1 MSDND
6 LSSADPFGQIADE
19 FVEAL
24 RQGQRPSVEE
34 FARRYPA
41 HADEIREIL
50 PALALMEKAK
60 SGDDAAGQQCLA
72 SAPAGAAPLRQL
84 GDYQLLREVGR
95 GGMGVVYEARQL
107 SLGRHV
113 AIKVLPPSALLNP
126 RQLGRFQR
134 EARSAAKLHHTNI
147 VPVFGVGEDNGVH
160 YYVMQFIPGLG
171 LDTVLDQLR
180 RLRQSGGKQPPTQ
193 GDVSGRPTD
202 AIPKV
207 SPVSVARSLLTG
219 EFRLPQPAG
228 APTTAPDEPAA
239 DADPGA
245 RTPARSADTSASI
258 RLPGQTGGAALSET
272 GHEYWQSVARVG
284 VQVADALAHA
294 ASQGVLHRDI
304 KPSNLLLDDTGNVWV
319 TDFGLAKAD
328 SDTENLTHTGDIV
341 GTLRYMAPE
350 RFNGQG
356 DVRSDIYSLGLTLYE
371 LLTLRPAFEV
381 SDRNRLVRQVMHD
394 EPPRPRNLSPALPRD
409 LETVVLKA
417 IAREP
422 ARRYQTARALADDLE
437 RFLDGRPITARPVGH
452 VERAVKWVK
461 RNRIVTGAALAV
473 VLALTAGTAV
483 SYVKYREADAARLAE
498 AQHVRERDDAVR
510 LEAERVKQRDAALDD
525 ANRQLSNSNFLL
537 AVAAYD
543 GRDAALSRHRLANV
557 EARFRDWEWHY
568 FRRQSAGGIFTLYG
582 HTNEGT
588 NLAPNALGS
597 QVTTG
602 EVMGVAFSP
611 DGTRIVTGGQDRMAK
626 VWDAR
631 SGKSLLDLKGHR
643 APVTSVALSPDGTR
657 IVTAS
662 WDQTAKV
669 WDAQTGTQLLDLKG
683 HTGLVRSVAF
693 SPDGTRIATAGDDQA
708 VRLWDARTG
717 KPQLGLKEP
726 AQMMCVAF
734 SPDGTHL
741 VGAGFLKTK
750 LWDARTGVLQREWPG
765 HLGGTYAVAFSPDGA
780 RVVTGG
786 GDLTARV
793 WDART
798 GTETFTLKG
807 HTGAVRSVAFSP
819 DGARVVTG
827 SSDTTARVWD
837 ARTGNLLRELKGHTG
852 EVASVAFSPDG
863 TLIVTGGGDRTA
875 KVWDAATGV
884 PQPEMKG
891 HIGWVYSA
899 AFSADG
905 TRVVTGSS
913 DGIARVW
920 DARTGNL
927 LRELKGHMHPVLGV
941 AFNPDGRRVA
951 TACQDWT
958 VKVWDAGTGAAE
970 FDLPKHTASV
980 FCVAFSPDGSRLV
993 TGTRDGTVKVW
1004 DARTGAPLL
1013 ELKGHTNRVRGVA
1026 FSPDG
1031 TRIATGSWDQTAK
1044 VWDAESGALLLDLKG
1059 HTTYVASVAFSPDG
1073 TRLVTGSLDGTAKV
1087 WDARDGTFLLI
1098 LSGHTSYVMGV
1109 AFNPEGTR
1117 IVTGSTDQTVKV
1129 WDARTG
1135 TPLLDLKGHAGEVSG
1150 VAFSRD
1156 GTRILTA
1163 GSDQTARV
1171 WDARIDARQRDLKG
1185 HTSPVTSVAFSP
1197 DGTQIVTGSGDLTAR
1212 VWDVRTGA
1220 PRLELKG
1227 HTRGVLSVAFGPDSA
1242 QVVTGSE
1249 DGTARVWDAG
1259 SGDLLLELKGHT
1271 GEVYGV
1277 AFSLDGTR
1285 VVTAGGEPNKPG
1297 ETKVWDARSGAEL
1310 KGEAIPETVANT
1322 WTSPDGRLFAHPE
1335 GNRVEL
1341 IPLESDDEE
1350 LSYRLWYTRPNP
1362 GRYREGYEAA
1372 RAARDDFAARFYL
1385 NLLADRKL
1393 AAGQT
1398 HDALVRLAALSSDNP
1413 WDTELLLTVAALQAW
1428 FGEEKEL
1435 AATRRQILALA
1446 TGTNDARLA
1455 RCAARVC
1462 SLLPSPD
1469 KAELEAARALGGM
1482 AVKLGQG
1489 EVGNLLALGIAEYR
1503 SGHDAADDEALLAA
1517 AKADPNSPDTTGIT
1531 AFYRAM
1537 SLFRRGKPDEAR
1549 KLATA
1554 AAARMKPLPKDEN
1567 NPLAGDATP
1576 DDLMLWLAYKEAKV
1590 MIPFDAAPR
1599 PMMKTDKK

>member
-6 LSSADPFGQIADE
+6 LSSADQFGQIADE

-41 HADEIREIL
+41 YGDEIREIL

-60 SGDDAAGQQCLA
+60 SGDDAAGQRRQA
-72 SAPAGAAPLRQL
+72 NPPVGAAPLRQL
-84 GDYQLLREVGR
+84 GDYQILREVGR

-107 SLGRHV
+107 SLGRQV
-113 AIKVLPPSALLNP
+113 AIKLLPSSALLNP
-126 RQLGRFQR
+126 RQLARFQR
-134 EARSAAKLHHTNI
+134 EARSAARLHHTNI

-171 LDTVLDQLR
+171 LDTVLDELR

-193 GDVSGRPTD
+193 GDVSGRPINV
-202 AIPKV
+202 IPNV
-207 SPVSVARSLLTG
+207 SPVNVARSLLTG

-228 APTTAPDEPAA
+228 TPTTAPDEPAA
-239 DADPGA
+239 EADPQA
-245 RTPARSADTSASI
+245 VTPARTADTSATI
-258 RLPGQTGGAALSET
+258 RLPGQTGGAALSESSSQ
-272 GHEYWQSVARVG
+272 YWQSVARVG
-284 VQVADALAHA
+284 VQVAEALAHA

-350 RFNGQG
+350 RFSGQG
-356 DVRSDIYSLGLTLYE
+356 DLRSDIYSLGLTLYE
-371 LLTLRPAFEV
+371 LLTLRPAFDV
-381 SDRNRLVRQVMHD
+381 ADRNRLIRQVMHD
-394 EPPRPRNLSPALPRD
+394 EPPRPRNLSPGLPRD

-417 IAREP
+417 IARDP
-422 ARRYQTARALADDLE
+422 ARRYQTARALADDLG

-461 RNRIVTGAALAV
+461 RNRLVTGAALAV
-473 VLALTAGTAV
+473 VLALAAGTTA

-498 AQHVRERDDAVR
+498 AQRVRERDDAVR

-525 ANRQLSNSNFLL
+525 ANRQLSNSSFLL

-543 GRDAALSRHRLANV
+543 GRDVALSRHRLASV
-557 EARFRDWEWHY
+557 EARFRDWEWHH

-597 QVTTG
+597 QVIAG
-602 EVMGVAFSP
+602 EVASVAFSQ
-611 DGTRIVTGGQDRMAK
+611 DGTRIATGGHDRTAK

-631 SGKSLLDLKGHR
+631 TGKSLLDLKGHM
-643 APVTSVALSPDGTR
+643 APVTTVAFSPDGTR
-657 IVTAS
+657 VVTGS
-662 WDQTAKV
+662 WDHTAKV
-669 WDAQTGTQLLDLKG
+669 WDAQSGKLLLDLTG
-683 HTGLVRSVAF
+683 HTGLVTRVAF
-693 SPDGTRIATAGDDQA
+693 SPDGTRIATAGFDQA

-717 KPQLGLKEP
+717 KPLLGLKEP

-734 SPDGTHL
+734 SPDGAHF
-741 VGAGFLKTK
+741 VGGGYVKTK

-765 HLGGTYAVAFSPDGA
+765 HAGGTYAVAFSPDGA

-786 GDLTARV
+786 SDLTARV

-807 HTGAVRSVAFSP
+807 HTAAVRSVSFSP
-819 DGARVVTG
+819 DGARIVTG

-852 EVASVAFSPDG
+852 QVASVAFSPDG

-884 PQPEMKG
+884 PQPELKG
-891 HIGWVYSA
+891 HTGWVYSA
-899 AFSADG
+899 AFSPDG
-905 TRVVTGSS
+905 TRVVTGCSNRT
-913 DGIARVW
+913 ARVW

-927 LRELKGHMHPVLGV
+927 LRELKGLTNPVLGV
-941 AFNPDGRRVA
+941 AFSPDGRRVV
-951 TACQDWT
+951 TAGQDRM
-958 VKVWDAGTGAAE
+958 VRVWDAGTGAPE

-993 TGTRDGTVKVW
+993 TGTGDGTVTVW
-1004 DARTGAPLL
+1004 DARTGAPLR
-1013 ELKGHTNRVRGVA
+1013 ELKGHTDRVRGVA
-1026 FSPDG
+1026 YSPDG

-1073 TRLVTGSLDGTAKV
+1073 TRLVTGSLDETAKV
-1087 WDARDGTFLLI
+1087 WDARDGTFLLN
-1098 LSGHTSYVMGV
+1098 LRGHTSYVMGV
-1109 AFNPEGTR
+1109 AFNPDGTR
-1117 IVTGSTDQTVKV
+1117 IVTGSTDQTAKV

-1135 TPLLDLKGHAGEVSG
+1135 TPLLDLKGHAGEVSC

-1171 WDARIDARQRDLKG
+1171 WDPRIDARQRDLKG

-1197 DGTQIVTGSGDLTAR
+1197 DGTRIVTGSGDLTAR

-1220 PRLELKG
+1220 PRLELRG
-1227 HTRGVLSVAFGPDSA
+1227 HTRGVLSVAFGPEGT

-1259 SGDLLLELKGHT
+1259 SGNLLLELKGHT
-1271 GEVYGV
+1271 GDVYGV
-1277 AFSLDGTR
+1277 AFSADGTH
-1285 VVTAGGEPNKPG
+1285 VVTTGGEPNKPG
-1297 ETKVWDARSGAEL
+1297 ETKVWDVRSGAEV
-1310 KGEAIPETVANT
+1310 KGEPIPGTVANN

-1341 IPLESDDEE
+1341 IPLEPDEE
-1350 LSYRLWYTRPNP
+1350 ERSYRLWYTRPNAA
-1362 GRYREGYEAA
+1362 RYREGYEAA

-1398 HDALVRLAALSSDNP
+1398 RDALVRLAALSSDNP
-1413 WDTELLLTVAALQAW
+1413 RDMELLLTVAALQAW
-1428 FGEEKEL
+1428 FGQENEL
-1435 AATRRQILALA
+1435 VATRRQILALA
-1446 TGTNDARLA
+1446 AGINDARLA
-1455 RCAARVC
+1455 GYAARVC
-1462 SLLPSPD
+1462 SLLRSSD
-1469 KAELEAARALGGM
+1469 KAELEAARTLGGT
-1482 AVKLGQG
+1482 AAKLGQG
-1489 EVGNLLALGIAEYR
+1489 EVGNLLALGLSEYR
-1503 SGHDAADDEALLAA
+1503 SGHDAAAEEALLAA
-1517 AKADPNSPDTTGIT
+1517 AKADPNSPYATGISD
-1531 AFYRAM
+1531 FYRAM
-1537 SLFRRGKPDEAR
+1537 SLSRRGKPEEAR
-1549 KLATA
+1549 KLAVA
-1554 AAARMKPLPKDEN
+1554 AAARMKPLPRDEN

-1576 DDLMLWLAYKEAKV
+1576 DDLMLWLAFREAKA
-1590 MIPFDAAPR
+1590 MIQFDPAPL
-1599 PMMKTDKK
+1599 